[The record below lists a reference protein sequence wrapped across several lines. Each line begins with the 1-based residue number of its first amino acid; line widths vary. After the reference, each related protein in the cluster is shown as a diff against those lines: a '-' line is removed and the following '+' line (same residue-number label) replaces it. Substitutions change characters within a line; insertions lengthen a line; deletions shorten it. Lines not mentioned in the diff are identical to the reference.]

1 MNGFIYVAMGGA
13 IGASLRH
20 LLSGAMMRAFG
31 PDKPL
36 GFMSATFC
44 ANVLGGFLM
53 GVLVGWLALR
63 VSGGEGLRLFLG
75 VGLLGGFTTF
85 SAFSLEAVNM
95 FERRDYGPLLAYVS
109 GSVLLSCAAL
119 LLGFIVAR
127 KVFSL

>member
-1 MNGFIYVAMGGA
+1 M
-13 IGASLRH
+13 LRA
-20 LLSGAMMRAFG
+20 LG

-44 ANVLGGFLM
+44 ANVIGSFLM
-53 GVLVGWLALR
+53 GVLVGWMALR
-63 VSGGEGLRLFLG
+63 VSGGENIRLFLG

-85 SAFSLEAVNM
+85 SAFSLEAINM
-95 FERRDYGPLLAYVS
+95 FERRDYGTLLAYIS

-119 LLGFIVAR
+119 LIGLILAR